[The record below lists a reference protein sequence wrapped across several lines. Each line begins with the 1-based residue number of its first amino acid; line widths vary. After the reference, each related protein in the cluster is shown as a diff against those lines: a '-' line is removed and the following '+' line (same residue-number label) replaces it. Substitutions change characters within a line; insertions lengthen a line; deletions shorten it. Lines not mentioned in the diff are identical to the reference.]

1 MELYLTCDEPTF
13 EAIHARLL
21 AFVKARIQRGEFSER
36 SLAKRLGVS
45 QPQLHNVLKGARKL
59 RVELADELLA
69 EFRISVLDLLT
80 KEERALP
87 GAVPENL
94 LISETGR
101 LRLLRKQAV
110 SSLVNLRSR
119 REAI

>member
-1 MELYLTCDEPTF
+1 M
-13 EAIHARLL
+13 
-21 AFVKARIQRGEFSER
+21 
-36 SLAKRLGVS
+36 AKRLGVS
-45 QPQLHNVLKGARKL
+45 QPQLHNVLKGTRKL

-94 LISETGR
+94 LFSETGR